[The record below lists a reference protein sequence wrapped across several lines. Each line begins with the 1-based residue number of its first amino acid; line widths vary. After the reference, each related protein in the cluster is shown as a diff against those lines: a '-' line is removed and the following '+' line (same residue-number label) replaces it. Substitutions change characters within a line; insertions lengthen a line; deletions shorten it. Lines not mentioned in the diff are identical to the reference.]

1 MCAAGPLSGDDDQA
15 LATCQRAALDP
26 RSKPFQQIKYDCMQF
41 YALMC
46 AAGPLSGDDDQ
57 ALAVSRRK
65 AVLAAGVARDRR
77 RFMPKEEVRNKYLTC
92 HLIFYSQVN
101 TVCIVA

>member
-1 MCAAGPLSGDDDQA
+1 M
-15 LATCQRAALDP
+15 R
-26 RSKPFQQIKYDCMQF
+26 CMR
-41 YALMC
+41 

-77 RFMPKEEVRNKYLTC
+77 RFMPKEEVRNMNIHFLTLVCYLTFV
-92 HLIFYSQVN
+92 L
-101 TVCIVA
+101 A